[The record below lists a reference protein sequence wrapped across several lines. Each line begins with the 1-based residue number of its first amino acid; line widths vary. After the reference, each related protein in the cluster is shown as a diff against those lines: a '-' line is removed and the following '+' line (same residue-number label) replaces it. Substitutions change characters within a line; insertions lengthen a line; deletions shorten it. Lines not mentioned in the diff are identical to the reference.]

1 MLLCVQALWAEP
13 EGGPAAK
20 GQTITEQVL
29 NILEVILLE
38 ASEQPPEQYSV
49 SLSASWCWGN
59 KNMHRRFSL
68 CLFNQSSQKH

>member
-20 GQTITEQVL
+20 GQTITEQIL

-38 ASEQPPEQYSV
+38 ASEQPPELYSV
-49 SLSASWCWGN
+49 SPC
-59 KNMHRRFSL
+59 
-68 CLFNQSSQKH
+68 